1 MWPKNS
7 IIQKKRAEND
17 ICNLFNRRRV
27 NIPNVYIKKNN
38 KKTEEKGWDFSGDPV
53 IGALCFHY
61 RGYGFNPWSGNWDP
75 TCFKVRPKKKNKQT
89 KKTPEKDNLLQKW
102 VSGLFIEK

>member
-1 MWPKNS
+1 MS
-7 IIQKKRAEND
+7 VAKKQHHTKRKELRTTPATYLIDEEL
-17 ICNLFNRRRV
+17 ISLT
-27 NIPNVYIKKNN
+27 YILKKNN

-75 TCFKVRPKKKNKQT
+75 TCFKVRPKKKKKK
-89 KKTPEKDNLLQKW
+89 KKTQKKHQKRITCYK
-102 VSGLFIEK
+102 SG

>member
-1 MWPKNS
+1 MSVAKTQHHTKRKELRTTS
-7 IIQKKRAEND
+7 ATYLIDEELISLTYILKK
-17 ICNLFNRRRV
+17 
-27 NIPNVYIKKNN
+27 K

-75 TCFKVRPKKKNKQT
+75 TCFKVRPKKK
-89 KKTPEKDNLLQKW
+89 KTHQKRITCYK
-102 VSGLFIEK
+102 SG

>member
-1 MWPKNS
+1 MSVAKTQHHTKRKELRTTS
-7 IIQKKRAEND
+7 ATYLIDEELISLTYILKK
-17 ICNLFNRRRV
+17 
-27 NIPNVYIKKNN
+27 K

-75 TCFKVRPKKKNKQT
+75 TCFKVRPKKKKNP
-89 KKTPEKDNLLQKW
+89 PEKDKLLQKW
-102 VSGLFIEK
+102 VSGIFIEK